1 VQLRA
6 AHTPNP
12 HRARFRALRL
22 RCAPGIDSASLR
34 STSAN
39 CVNGGRTIQV
49 RQQVDR
55 DTPQIVQY
63 LKTDAGHRDTD
74 LPLDVAEYLRAFIGD
89 RDGLLFR
96 TRNGTPH
103 LHHNIEERW
112 LTARLKEMG
121 LDQPGMG
128 WHAFRRFRETRLR
141 GERCQPD
148 INVFWMGHQPETMS
162 ELYSHLFEEVEK
174 RLAEADRVGV
184 GFDIPPYHAPKCSKI
199 SAESEVEV
207 AA

>member
-1 VQLRA
+1 
-6 AHTPNP
+6 
-12 HRARFRALRL
+12 
-22 RCAPGIDSASLR
+22 
-34 STSAN
+34 
-39 CVNGGRTIQV
+39 
-49 RQQVDR
+49 
-55 DTPQIVQY
+55 
-63 LKTDAGHRDTD
+63 
-74 LPLDVAEYLRAFIGD
+74 
-89 RDGLLFR
+89 
-96 TRNGTPH
+96 
-103 LHHNIEERW
+103 
-112 LTARLKEMG
+112 
-121 LDQPGMG
+121 MG

-184 GFDIPPYHAPKCSKI
+184 GFDIPLYHAPKCSKI